1 MGTSWTRFQS
11 SLEEIKQNNCTRS
24 VGTLYNDNTFLENYP
39 RVLQILEFN
48 AYKIVLLFNSIV
60 WLAAGGGIEKYK
72 MGTSWTR
79 FQSSLEEIKQN
90 NCTRRAA
97 LGLYI

>member
-1 MGTSWTRFQS
+1 MA
-11 SLEEIKQNNCTRS
+11 
-24 VGTLYNDNTFLENYP
+24 TL
-39 RVLQILEFN
+39 I
-48 AYKIVLLFNSIV
+48 IV

-90 NCTRRAA
+90 NCTLRAA
-97 LGLYI
+97 LGLYITTILSLRITLEFFRFWSLMLIK